1 MGEATATRTVT
12 VINPQGVHARPAD
25 LFVKLASQFAARIHV
40 RKGHDQV
47 DGKSILGILTLAAE
61 QGSQLII
68 GATGPDADEAL
79 MALAELVEDGF
90 HEVDVDRLS
99 GTTPLPPTGPAGKN

>member
-1 MGEATATRTVT
+1 MGEETATRTVT

-25 LFVKLASQFAARIHV
+25 LFVKLASQYSARIQLQ
-40 RKGHDQV
+40 KGREQV

-79 MALAELVEDGF
+79 MALAALVEDGF
-90 HEVDVDRLS
+90 HEGDVDR
-99 GTTPLPPTGPAGKN
+99 TPGGAPPKDPTNSD

>member
-1 MGEATATRTVT
+1 MGEETATRTVT

-25 LFVKLASQFAARIHV
+25 LFVKLASQYSARIQLQ
-40 RKGHDQV
+40 KGREQV

-79 MALAELVEDGF
+79 MALAALVEDGF
-90 HEVDVDRLS
+90 YEGDVDRMHG
-99 GTTPLPPTGPAGKN
+99 GTPPKAPTNND

>member
-1 MGEATATRTVT
+1 MGEETATRIVT
-12 VINPQGVHARPAD
+12 VVNPQGVHARPAD
-25 LFVKLASQFAARIHV
+25 LFVRIASRYTASIHV
-40 RKGHDQV
+40 RKGREQV

-61 QGSQLII
+61 QGSQLTI

-90 HEVDVDRLS
+90 HEIDGATVRGGDPPRTPRVDD
-99 GTTPLPPTGPAGKN
+99 N